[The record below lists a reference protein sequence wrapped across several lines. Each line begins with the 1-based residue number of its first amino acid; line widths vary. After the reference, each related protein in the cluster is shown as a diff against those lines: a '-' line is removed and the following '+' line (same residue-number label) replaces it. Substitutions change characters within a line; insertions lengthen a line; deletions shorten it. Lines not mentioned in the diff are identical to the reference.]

1 MWPISLRTL
10 RDRWTLFVGALL
22 SVALGVALVQSS
34 TVLLA
39 AAGHTHPAPG
49 STPEQARAVRDTVE
63 GVTSLMGL
71 SITLAIFLSVFI
83 IGSTM
88 AFTVAERRR
97 DLALLRLNGA
107 SRRQVRRLLVGE
119 GLLVGLAGTGAG
131 MLLGLLTTSVETWLV
146 HRVGLDAGRLHAGF
160 PAWTLL
166 VDLGAGLG
174 SALAGVLVASRRAGR
189 VRPLDALRETGDET
203 RVMTVGRWVWALLLG
218 VPAVVGAMLAQAS
231 GDLLVTIMVGLLVIL
246 AGSIALQQL
255 SPLVVPLVSRLLALP
270 ARRHV
275 LGELAQAGMRDGV
288 RRTATTAGPVIVL
301 VGLVVGLLGIMAT
314 QTEATRVERIQQS
327 SAQLVVVSDGD
338 VSDRIRATS
347 GVAIVA
353 PETDLTLPVQVRTA
367 RGGWARVEAP
377 AVTAVDPAMYGRL
390 THQPLLSGRMSAFTS
405 GRAVLGP
412 AASDDGLGRP
422 AAVRVDGVVLPV
434 VAQVD
439 TTIAGGADV
448 LVDRHD
454 VPQGRLDHA
463 PTTTFVGLA
472 PGVSVASVRQR
483 LAGMGT
489 LSSVPVWA
497 RALADDQAR
506 ENNGVM
512 AALTGLGG
520 LYAFLSLVNAVAI
533 GTAQRRREFA
543 VARVTGA
550 SRRQVVSAAALESL
564 GVGAIGVAL
573 GSVVVAVC
581 LLGVRHGVEGTL
593 GVPILE
599 VPWVLGCA
607 LAVAVLVAGAGTA
620 AVAAWS
626 ATRVAPVRW
635 VAARE

>member
-1 MWPISLRTL
+1 MWAISLRTL

-22 SVALGVALVQSS
+22 SVALGVALVQAS

-39 AAGHTHPAPG
+39 AAGRTQPAPG
-49 STPEQARAVRDTVE
+49 ATPAEARAVRDTVE
-63 GVTSLMGL
+63 GVSSLMGI
-71 SITLAIFLSVFI
+71 SIVLAVFLSVFM
-83 IGSTM
+83 IGSTL
-88 AFTVAERRR
+88 AFTVVERRR

-119 GLLVGLAGTGAG
+119 ALVIGLAGTGG
-131 MLLGLLTTSVETWLV
+131 GVVLGLLATTVETRLV
-146 HRVGLDAGRLHAGF
+146 HRVGLDASLLHVGF
-160 PAWTLL
+160 PAWILL

-189 VRPLDALRETGDET
+189 VRPLDALRETGDER
-203 RVMTVGRWVWALLLG
+203 RVMTLGRWVWGLLLG

-231 GDLLVTIMVGLLVIL
+231 GDLLVTIMVGLLVIV

-255 SPLVVPLVSRLLALP
+255 SPLVVPLVSRLFALP

-301 VGLVVGLLGIMAT
+301 FGLVLGLLGILAT

-327 SAQLVVVSDGD
+327 SAQLVVVSDED
-338 VSDRIRATS
+338 VSDRIGSTT
-347 GVAIVA
+347 GVAVVS
-353 PETDLTLPVQVRTA
+353 PETEVSVPVQVRTPH
-367 RGGWARVEAP
+367 GGWAPVEAP
-377 AVTAVDPAMYGRL
+377 AVTAVDPAAYRRL
-390 THQPLLSGRMSAFTS
+390 THQPLLAGGLAGFAA

-412 AASDDGLGRP
+412 SAPEDGLGRP
-422 AAVRVDGVVLPV
+422 QAVRVGGVTLSV
-434 VAQVD
+434 VARVD

-448 LVDRHD
+448 LVDRSD
-454 VPQGRLDHA
+454 VPDSLLEHA
-463 PTTTFVGLA
+463 PTTTFVGLERGA
-472 PGVSVASVRQR
+472 SVTDVRQR
-483 LAGMGT
+483 LAGVGT
-489 LSSVPVWA
+489 VSTVPVWA
-497 RALADDQAR
+497 GGLAREQAK

-512 AALTGLGG
+512 AALAGLGG
-520 LYAFLSLVNAVAI
+520 LYAFLSLVNAVAV
-533 GTAQRRREFA
+533 GTAQRKREFA

-550 SRRQVVSAAALESL
+550 SRRQVVAAAALESL
-564 GVGAIGVAL
+564 GVGAIGVLL
-573 GSVVVAVC
+573 GSAVVAVC
-581 LLGVRHGVEGTL
+581 LLGVRHGIEASL

-599 VPWVLGCA
+599 VPWTLGCVLAVTA
-607 LAVAVLVAGAGTA
+607 LAAGAGTA

-626 ATRVAPVRW
+626 ATRTAPVRL

>member
-1 MWPISLRTL
+1 MWAISLRTL

-39 AAGHTHPAPG
+39 AAGRTHPAPG
-49 STPEQARAVRDTVE
+49 ATPAEARAVRDTAE
-63 GVTSLMGL
+63 GVSSLMGI
-71 SITLAIFLSVFI
+71 SIVLAVFLSVFM
-83 IGSTM
+83 IGSTL
-88 AFTVAERRR
+88 AFTVVERRR

-119 GLLVGLAGTGAG
+119 ALVIGLVGTGG
-131 MLLGLLTTSVETWLV
+131 GVVLGLLATTVETRLV
-146 HRVGLDAGRLHAGF
+146 HRVGLDASLLHVGF
-160 PAWTLL
+160 PAWILL

-189 VRPLDALRETGDET
+189 VRPLDALRETGDER
-203 RVMTVGRWVWALLLG
+203 RVMTLGRWVWGLLLG

-231 GDLLVTIMVGLLVIL
+231 GDLLVTIMVGLLVIV

-255 SPLVVPLVSRLLALP
+255 SPLVVPLVSRLFALP

-275 LGELAQAGMRDGV
+275 LSELAQAGMRDGV

-301 VGLVVGLLGIMAT
+301 FGLVLGLLGIMAT

-327 SAQLVVVSDGD
+327 SAQLVVVSDED
-338 VSDRIRATS
+338 VSDRIRSTT
-347 GVAIVA
+347 GVAVVS
-353 PETDLTLPVQVRTA
+353 PETEVSVPVQVRTPH
-367 RGGWARVEAP
+367 GGWAPVEAP
-377 AVTAVDPAMYGRL
+377 AVTAVDPAAYRRL
-390 THQPLLSGRMSAFTS
+390 THQPLLAGGLARFEA

-412 AASDDGLGRP
+412 SAPEDGLGRP
-422 AAVRVDGVVLPV
+422 QAVRVGGVTLPV
-434 VAQVD
+434 VARVD

-448 LVDRHD
+448 LVDRSD
-454 VPQGRLDHA
+454 VPDSLLEHA
-463 PTTTFVGLA
+463 PTTTFVGLERGA
-472 PGVSVASVRQR
+472 SVTDVRQR
-483 LAGMGT
+483 LSGVGT
-489 LSSVPVWA
+489 VSTVPVWA
-497 RALADDQAR
+497 RGLAREQAK

-512 AALTGLGG
+512 AALAGLGG
-520 LYAFLSLVNAVAI
+520 LYAFLSLVNAVAV
-533 GTAQRRREFA
+533 GTAQRKREFA

-550 SRRQVVSAAALESL
+550 SRRQVVAAAALESL
-564 GVGAIGVAL
+564 GVGAIGVLL
-573 GSVVVAVC
+573 GSAVVAVC
-581 LLGVRHGVEGTL
+581 LLGLRHGIEASL

-599 VPWVLGCA
+599 VPWTLGCFLAATA
-607 LAVAVLVAGAGTA
+607 LAAGAGTA

-626 ATRVAPVRW
+626 ATRTAPVRL